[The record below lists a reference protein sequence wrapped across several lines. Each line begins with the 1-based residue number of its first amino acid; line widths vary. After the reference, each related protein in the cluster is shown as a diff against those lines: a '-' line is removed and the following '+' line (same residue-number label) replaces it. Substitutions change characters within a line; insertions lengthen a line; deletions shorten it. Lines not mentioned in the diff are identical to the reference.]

1 VKFLFPAWIPI
12 LHQKRSNPSYSW
24 EYVARVSSGACEA
37 YDRSL
42 KLPLSHRKFDRE
54 AYCSMS
60 SIKFSST
67 AVISN
72 SCKAGIGFPGIG
84 RVKTRFLLP
93 LICFLTFLNSFSY
106 SSPCEINA
114 LIHDMQKRYQS
125 MQTLEAKFTQTAF
138 RHNIMGHLEKL
149 VQKGELRIKK
159 PGMLRWDYTHPEK
172 RLYISNGK
180 TLWIYSPEDKQVIQ
194 RRWNSKEVALQ
205 FLLGMGNISRDFDY
219 RLLKT
224 EEKKNF
230 STAKGNWIY
239 LTPKKERVDDFG
251 PLEALILNINP
262 KTQLVS
268 DAWIIDP
275 IGTKTH
281 WQFERIRLDK
291 GISDKT
297 FQFQIPKNVQVLYY

>member
-1 VKFLFPAWIPI
+1 MKFLFPAWIPI
-12 LHQKRSNPSYSW
+12 LHPIKPFDLGLFILLVCFFLHPIPISHSTTT
-24 EYVARVSSGACEA
+24 E
-37 YDRSL
+37 L
-42 KLPLSHRKFDRE
+42 K
-54 AYCSMS
+54 
-60 SIKFSST
+60 
-67 AVISN
+67 
-72 SCKAGIGFPGIG
+72 
-84 RVKTRFLLP
+84 P
-93 LICFLTFLNSFSY
+93 LIK
-106 SSPCEINA
+106 A
-114 LIHDMQKRYQS
+114 MQKRYQS

-180 TLWIYSPEDKQVIQ
+180 TLWIYSPVDKQVIE

-205 FLLGMGNISRDFDY
+205 FLLGMGNISRDFDF

-230 STAKGNWIY
+230 STAKGHWIY
-239 LTPKKERVDDFG
+239 LTPKKKRVDDFG
-251 PLEALILNINP
+251 PLEALILNVNP
-262 KTQLVS
+262 KTKLVS

-275 IGTKTH
+275 IGSKTH

-291 GISDKT
+291 EISDKT